1 MNNSI
6 LQTTLKDLDIPAFIQ
21 RADNATLARMIAS
34 QQTEATEQPAPEKLP
49 RFGLVY
55 EKQGIGLFKR
65 FIAKQEGVKREDIY
79 NSFQSAYICWRTL
92 ALLSPDEA
100 EQTINGHVSA
110 EGVRFVEM
118 ELYDEL
124 LPPVLTLAFR
134 LSVAGLLGGRTPETR
149 LDLVRFV
156 LSSQS
161 STPGN
166 WRNVVAENIFS
177 SFALLVRKEGG
188 WHDIQRAIQS
198 IKTLRQMQHQ
208 YEETYLEKLDDPDL
222 QSSAALE
229 LVGLY
234 NLAQLITLVA
244 DYLQDGQPGYD
255 RVCLR
260 LDRHYEQAIEALEVG
275 QHLFLAHLADLLWA
289 GCRELVQNAIWT
301 HVPRLGKRIQEYVQ
315 LLTSATRSQPV
326 IELWPSQ
333 QEALQRHLLDPYQR
347 AILVEMPTSA
357 GKTLLAKFTIM
368 QTKALYPEG
377 LIAYVVPTRALVNQ
391 ITLDLRMD
399 FGTLLQVE
407 QTVPIFEID
416 PTETKLLSSKIDVL
430 VTTAEKLDLLV
441 RSDHPG
447 VKNIVLVV
455 ADEAHNISDGERGA
469 RLELLLGTIKR
480 DFAAARFLL
489 LSPFLPNPLDLVQ
502 WLGEDQA
509 LPPIRIEWK
518 PNRKLVGSV
527 QSQGRRPEWFL
538 EFETFDSI
546 HSIDIQTGGKVREVR
561 SGMKIPIGK
570 STSRLSTIKA
580 LSKATTYALISRGSV
595 LILCGGP
602 ADTMERA
609 EEIANERPQI
619 QSTEKLEAVCHYIE
633 AELGQGSRLVHC
645 LRRGV
650 AYHHSGISQ
659 ETRWL
664 IEDLIRDRLVD
675 VICGT
680 TTLAQGVNFPVT
692 TVIIETF
699 RKGWSGK
706 LSYQDFW
713 NIAGRAGRTLVDTL
727 GIVAVPT
734 PTPAKRKELT
744 TFLKSEAEE
753 VVSQLAELIE
763 KADRI
768 TAAFNL
774 TSLRSNPQLSPLLQ
788 FLAHAMRVSGNEN
801 LADDVEE
808 LLRSSLVYHQAQK
821 KGPNDAQKLIKICRA
836 YLAQTRQHK
845 NILGLADQTGFAT
858 PSVLNLLLKK
868 SHNRELASP
877 ANWKPERL
885 FGSDLD
891 PLTQRI
897 NAIADIP
904 EISLGQN
911 ELGTFN
917 ARRVAEILRDWVKG
931 KTIEEMARSY
941 GSLNDDVNKQIT
953 DFSRYLYS
961 MLSRAS
967 WGMGALETVCLT
979 GNEQTNWNEVGYV
992 PSMIYFGVPQK
1003 EAIWLRMVGVPRIV
1017 AVGLANLW
1025 KQRAGSEPESYD
1037 GIRSWVANL
1046 TERDWQQALPSGA
1059 SLTPRETRL
1068 IWQSFSGGR

>member
-1 MNNSI
+1 VNNSI

-79 NSFQSAYICWRTL
+79 NSFQSAYICWRSL
-92 ALLSPDEA
+92 ALLSPDES

-110 EGVRFVEM
+110 EGVRLVEM

-124 LPPVLTLAFR
+124 LPPILTLAFR
-134 LSVAGLLGGRTPETR
+134 LSVAGLLGGRTAETR
-149 LDLVRFV
+149 LDLARFV
-156 LSSQS
+156 LSPQS
-161 STPGN
+161 GSPGN

-177 SFALLVRKEGG
+177 AFALLVRKGGG
-188 WHDIQRAIQS
+188 WSDIQHAIQS
-198 IKTLRQMQHQ
+198 IETLRQMQQQ

-244 DYLQDGQPGYD
+244 DYLRDGQPGYD

-315 LLTSATRSQPV
+315 LLTSSARSQPV

-368 QTKALYPEG
+368 QTKALNPEG

-391 ITLDLRMD
+391 VTLDLRMD
-399 FGTLLQVE
+399 FGSLLQVE
-407 QTVPIFEID
+407 QTVPVFEID
-416 PTETKLLSSKIDVL
+416 PTERKLLRSKIDVL

-480 DFAAARFLL
+480 DFAEARFLL

-509 LPPIRIEWK
+509 LPPIRVEWK

-527 QSQGRRPEWFL
+527 QSQVHRSEWFL

-546 HSIDIQTGGKVREVR
+546 HTDEKEVEIR

-580 LSKATTYALISRGSV
+580 LSKTTTQALIKRGSV
-595 LILCGGP
+595 LILCWGP
-602 ADTMERA
+602 SDTMERA
-609 EEIANERPQI
+609 EEIANERPRI

-633 AELGQGSRLVHC
+633 AELGQRSRLVHC
-645 LRRGV
+645 LRHGV

-664 IEDLIRDRLVD
+664 IEELIRDRLVD

-699 RKGWSGK
+699 RKGWSGR

-734 PTPAKRKELT
+734 PTPAKREELT
-744 TFLKSEAEE
+744 TFLKNEAEE

-768 TAAFNL
+768 ATAFNL

-801 LADDVEE
+801 LADEVEE

-821 KGPNDAQKLIKICRA
+821 KGKDDAQKLIKICRA
-836 YLAQTRQHK
+836 YLAQTQQHK

-858 PSVLNLLLKK
+858 PSVLELLSKK
-868 SHNRELASP
+868 SQNRELAGP
-877 ANWKPERL
+877 MNWHPERL
-885 FGSDLD
+885 FGSDLR

-904 EISLGQN
+904 EISLGQD
-911 ELGTFN
+911 EPGTFN
-917 ARRVAEILRDWVKG
+917 PSRVAKILRDWVKG
-931 KTIEEMARSY
+931 KTIEELARSY
-941 GSLNDDVNKQIT
+941 GSHNDDVNKQIT

-961 MLSRAS
+961 MLGRAS
-967 WGMGALETVCLT
+967 WGMGALETVCLS
-979 GNEQTNWNEVGYV
+979 GNEQTNWDEVGYV

-1003 EAIWLRMVGVPRIV
+1003 EAIWLRMVGVPRI
-1017 AVGLANLW
+1017 AARGLANLW

-1046 TERDWQQALPSGA
+1046 TDRDWQQALPSGA
-1059 SLTPRETRL
+1059 SLTPREMRL